1 MRVRYIGKERASNF
15 TPGEIKGRIGGFI
28 LNETYEVIDILQVC
42 DEIFY
47 LTTNNMEEKWYFK
60 SKLFEIVE
68 E

>member
-1 MRVRYIGKERASNF
+1 MKVRYTGEERVC
-15 TPGEIKGRIGGFI
+15 GFV
-28 LNETYEVIDILQVC
+28 LNEIYDVVDILQVC
-42 DEIFY
+42 GEIFY